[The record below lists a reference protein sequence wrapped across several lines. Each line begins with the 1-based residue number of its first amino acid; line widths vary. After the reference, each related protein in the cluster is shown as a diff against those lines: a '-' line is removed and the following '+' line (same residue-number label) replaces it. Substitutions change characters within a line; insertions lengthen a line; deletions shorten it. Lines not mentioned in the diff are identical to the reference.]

1 MEKTKYYNEIKIW
14 DEHSKMHIY
23 SATGI
28 LISKLKDKKD
38 LVVVDVGAN
47 SGTYFD
53 ELNKSLDI
61 KRAILFE
68 VHPEL
73 YKYLDEKYSTQSHI
87 TVENIAMSDRVKG
100 FTINDS
106 AFQYEIENSVGT
118 QNYNLGLSKINYDE
132 NSNINTNFF
141 DNIKHRY
148 NLEKIDILKI
158 DTETEDLF
166 VLKGFTETI
175 KNLKQKPIIE
185 FENNWWEKYT
195 YEESQKLLDDFCEQ
209 CGYINDIDL
218 KQRGDH
224 FLYPKESV
232 LNIPTKKQN
241 VTMVTGLWD
250 MGRGNLNG
258 WAKRD
263 FEYYKDRFF
272 EFLETDVQM
281 CIWIPKDLEEEVL
294 KIRGDKPTKIFIKN
308 LEDFKTWNPFFD
320 KIQEIRNTDS
330 WRNFAGWL
338 GESPQAS
345 LEYYN
350 PMMFTKMFMLNDS
363 VITNPFDSEYFFWID
378 GGLTNTVSTGY
389 FKNEKVLDNLENYM
403 ESLDKEYVHITYP
416 YTSND
421 EIHGFERSGMAKYCN
436 TDYVNYVARGGFFG
450 GQKNTIS
457 KINELYYNVMASTL
471 NNNLMGA
478 DECLFTILCHKYPEL
493 IHRFKIEGNGLVW
506 PFFENL
512 KSFEKPIDIETKIK
526 INGFGSDIG
535 LYVIAFNS
543 PKQFETLIE
552 SMLEYDPS
560 FLTKTK
566 KYLLNNSTDLTTT
579 ERYVQLCDQY
589 GFEHIKKDNIG
600 ITGGRQFIAEHF
612 NEQNNLSHYY
622 FFEDDM
628 FFYNGGD
635 ITCKNGFVRKI
646 KNIFDNTLKIIK
658 EENFDFLKLNFS
670 EFYGSHNK
678 QWAWY
683 NVPQSFR
690 ESHWPNN
697 PRLPEH
703 GLDANS
709 PNLEFKHIKSYNGIP
724 YATGEIYLCNW
735 PIVMSKEGN
744 YKCYLKTKFGMPHE
758 QTLMSHCY
766 QEMVKGNIIGS
777 VLLSTPTDHNRFD
790 FYDGSLRKEC

>member
-132 NSNINTNFF
+132 NSNISTNFF

-158 DTETEDLF
+158 DTETEDLL

-195 YEESQKLLDDFCEQ
+195 YEESQKLLDDFCDQ

-232 LNIPTKKQN
+232 LSVPTKKQN

-250 MGRGNLNG
+250 MGRGNLEG

-263 FEYYKDRFF
+263 FEYYKNRFF

-281 CIWIPKDLEEEVL
+281 CIWIPKDLEDEVL

-308 LEDFKTWNPFFD
+308 LDDFKTWNPFYD

-421 EIHGFERSGMAKYCN
+421 EIHGFERNGMAKYCD

-450 GQKNTIS
+450 GQKNTIG
-457 KINELYYNVMASTL
+457 KINELYYNVMSSTL
-471 NNNLMGA
+471 NENLMGA
-478 DECLFTILCHKYPEL
+478 DECLFTILCHRYPEL
-493 IHRFKIEGNGLVW
+493 IHRFEIEGNGLVW

-512 KSFEKPIDIETKIK
+512 MKFTEPINLETKIK
-526 INGFGSDIG
+526 LNEVGSDVG
-535 LYVIAFNS
+535 LYVITFNS
-543 PKQFETLIE
+543 PKQLETLID

-560 FLTKTK
+560 FITKTK
-566 KYLLNNSTDLTTT
+566 KFLLNNSTDLSTT
-579 ERYVQLCDQY
+579 ERYEQICGQF

-612 NEQNNLSHYY
+612 NEQTNLSHYY

-628 FFYNGGD
+628 FFYNGPD
-635 ITCKNGFVRKI
+635 FTCKNGFNRKI
-646 KNIFDNTLKIIK
+646 KDIYNNTLKIIK
-658 EENFDFLKLNFS
+658 QEKLDFLKLNFT
-670 EFYGSHNK
+670 EFYGSHVK

-683 NVPQSFR
+683 NVPQTFR

-697 PRLPEH
+697 PKLPEL
-703 GLDANS
+703 GLDPNS
-709 PNLEFKHIKSYNGIP
+709 PNLEFKHINSFNGIP

-735 PIVMSKEGN
+735 PIIMSREGN
-744 YKCYLKTKFGMPHE
+744 YKCYLKTKYKMPYE

-766 QEMVKGNIIGS
+766 QETVKGNIKGS
-777 VLLSTPTDHNRFD
+777 VLLATPTDHNRFD
-790 FYDGSLRKEC
+790 FYDGKLRKEC

>member
-132 NSNINTNFF
+132 NSNISTNFF

-158 DTETEDLF
+158 DTETEDLL

-195 YEESQKLLDDFCEQ
+195 YEESQKLLDDFCDQ

-232 LNIPTKKQN
+232 LSVPTKKQN

-250 MGRGNLNG
+250 MGRGNLEG

-263 FEYYKDRFF
+263 FEYYKNRFF

-281 CIWIPKDLEEEVL
+281 CIWIPKDLEDEVL

-308 LEDFKTWNPFFD
+308 LDDFKTWNPFYD

-421 EIHGFERSGMAKYCN
+421 EIHGFERNGMAKYCD

-450 GQKNTIS
+450 GQKNTIG
-457 KINELYYNVMASTL
+457 KINELYYNVMSSTL
-471 NNNLMGA
+471 NENLMGA
-478 DECLFTILCHKYPEL
+478 DECLFTILCHRYPEL
-493 IHRFKIEGNGLVW
+493 IHRFEIEGNGLVW

-512 KSFEKPIDIETKIK
+512 MKFTEPINLETKIK
-526 INGFGSDIG
+526 LNEVGSDVG
-535 LYVIAFNS
+535 LYVITFNS
-543 PKQFETLIE
+543 PKQLETLID

-560 FLTKTK
+560 FITKTK
-566 KYLLNNSTDLTTT
+566 KFLLNNSTDLSTT
-579 ERYVQLCDQY
+579 ERYEQICGQF

-612 NEQNNLSHYY
+612 NEQTNLSHYY

-628 FFYNGGD
+628 FFYNGPD
-635 ITCKNGFVRKI
+635 FTCKNGFNRKI
-646 KNIFDNTLKIIK
+646 KDIYNNTLKIIK
-658 EENFDFLKLNFS
+658 QEKFDFLKLNFT
-670 EFYGSHNK
+670 EFYGSHVK

-683 NVPQSFR
+683 NVPQTFR

-697 PRLPEH
+697 PKLPEL
-703 GLDANS
+703 GLDPNS
-709 PNLEFKHIKSYNGIP
+709 PNLEFKHINSFNGIP

-735 PIVMSKEGN
+735 PIIMSREGN
-744 YKCYLKTKFGMPHE
+744 YKCYLKTKYKMPFE

-766 QEMVKGNIIGS
+766 QEMVKGNIKGS
-777 VLLSTPTDHNRFD
+777 VLLATPTDHNRFD
-790 FYDGSLRKEC
+790 FYDGKLRKEC